1 MVAANQLEDLA
12 TAQEL
17 VQDIWLDVWNRRESI
32 QLTSEITAYLAVAVK
47 YRVINEQARRKR
59 DRDFQKHAALHLP
72 FADDI
77 TQQQLRFDE
86 LKNQLAKLVNDL
98 PERCRI
104 TYQLSREQG
113 LNNREIAQV
122 MKISEKAVERNLTRA
137 LRSIRE
143 GLTGLF
149 KVIVL

>member
-12 TAQEL
+12 TAQEI
-17 VQDIWLDVWNRRESI
+17 VQDIWLDVWNRRENI
-32 QLTSEITAYLAVAVK
+32 QLTSGLGAYLAVAVK

-59 DRDFQKHAALHLP
+59 DRDYQRHAALHIP
-72 FADDI
+72 AADDM

-86 LKNQLAKLVNDL
+86 LKAELQQLVNKL
-98 PERCRI
+98 PEKSRI

-113 LNNREIAQV
+113 LNNREIAQALN
-122 MKISEKAVERNLTRA
+122 ISEKAVERNLTRA

-143 GLTGLF
+143 GLASMF
-149 KVIVL
+149 KIVI